1 MRLHFLKDENNE
13 YDDGGIHIERITKN
27 LNFWK
32 ECVEK
37 ARHFFTTCL
46 LPEILGNWYTRSLF
60 KKQSSNCLTDDTTP
74 GPSAGSEV
82 GTAGDNTSA
91 TQEHQTFCYCHGPE
105 EGDMVA
111 CDNPKCTIEWFH
123 ITCLQMERL
132 PKGKAKWYCPDCRV
146 LPQFQ
151 VRKRKTGQ

>member
-1 MRLHFLKDENNE
+1 MDL
-13 YDDGGIHIERITKN
+13 
-27 LNFWK
+27 
-32 ECVEK
+32 V
-37 ARHFFTTCL
+37 ARHDQTISEQLINAPRNVFYVSPDVQNSL
-46 LPEILGNWYTRSLF
+46 LEMIGEIIHGKTSPEIDKTGYCTLRVLHVIIA
-60 KKQSSNCLTDDTTP
+60 C
-74 GPSAGSEV
+74 
-82 GTAGDNTSA
+82 DN
-91 TQEHQTFCYCHGPE
+91 QGI
-105 EGDMVA
+105 A